1 MKYDTRVQ
9 AWRDRLVDCNT
20 HVCERKWL
28 TKSRSLRIFCW
39 KPQLFKAFNTTV
51 QGRLLRRSHQSIFVI
66 LFVVSLSSLW
76 AGCFE
81 DLAKEPALSS
91 LLFSFLPPNFRHSEQ
106 TIIKLFFFFSEPGQR
121 MAMGKRSQHWWFHKH
136 ASSSQT
142 GPRWSSVS
150 RNLLAH
156 GWTPRPGYIFIVL
169 FTLIPRPLSTSWGFE
184 VSACNEF
191 KF

>member
-28 TKSRSLRIFCW
+28 TKSWSRRIFCW

-51 QGRLLRRSHQSIFVI
+51 QGRLLRRSHQPIFVL
-66 LFVVSLSSLW
+66 LFVVSLSSVFW
-76 AGCFE
+76 RSCKRTCIVIAVVSF
-81 DLAKEPALSS
+81 PSS
-91 LLFSFLPPNFRHSEQ
+91 EFSSQRTDYNL
-106 TIIKLFFFFSEPGQR
+106 TFFFFSEPGQL

-169 FTLIPRPLSTSWGFE
+169 FTLIPRPLSISWGFE